1 MNLLRRS
8 YTAAVQLPANYV
20 SSVPKIRIPCPPLL
34 LSDFYPAKV
43 TYFYL
48 IWKIQAPTSQNYN
61 HRMRFN
67 RLLTRIILLALG
79 VGIFTPP
86 HTVRANAIH
95 APAAQVS
102 AFELILAMNT
112 LRVSYGLPALI
123 EDPIINAVAQSTA
136 QTMAANNM
144 SWHIGDVRG
153 RIAAA
158 GYGGGGTVWAT
169 ENFAVSWNGGMG
181 IDEIMAVWADPDH
194 MRPAVTP
201 EYCHVGAGVATVNG
215 KTYFILQAAYV
226 SGQACGSTTSSS
238 PSGGTPGTST
248 VPNPVS
254 QLILPV
260 KIATPD
266 ADGKIFHVV
275 QAGQSFWAIAVAYQ
289 VTIQDIET
297 WNNITRDTPLQSG
310 QRLFIPNKNTAGF
323 ATPTPRGMVVT
334 QTPDADGKIVHVV
347 QPYQS
352 LFTIGEAYRVSVDRI
367 LQLNGLQAD
376 VPLQIEQKL
385 VISPGNV
392 TPSPTLSAIQKLTPD
407 ASGNYYHVV
416 QSGET
421 LSGIAN
427 LYDVPLADLM
437 NWNELGAASVII
449 PNQKLLLRV
458 TPPATATSTLAPAT
472 VTLAPSPSVTSA
484 PPTEIAAT
492 EVVPVEESTGGSG
505 LGIVLVLGIILVGG
519 LLWWRFGRKN

>member
-1 MNLLRRS
+1 
-8 YTAAVQLPANYV
+8 
-20 SSVPKIRIPCPPLL
+20 
-34 LSDFYPAKV
+34 
-43 TYFYL
+43 
-48 IWKIQAPTSQNYN
+48 
-61 HRMRFN
+61 MRFN